1 MRFNSV
7 TIKNFRNFEDISVDL
22 TNKNVLFGMNDVGKT
37 NFLYALRYFFDKD
50 IRKQNFRDT
59 DYYKKKVEIPIE
71 IVIAI
76 DISDTENADSQKLR
90 AKLKGAILSNQDIVY
105 IKVKA
110 DYDEKE
116 MMGIPVLYWGGNLEE
131 LEEMKVH
138 GTFFEID
145 YVFNAIY
152 IDAYVDLYTLFK
164 KNANKLLVNDKNQ
177 DKDILDSICKTC
189 DELNAQISGLSGIR
203 AFEEKIA
210 PEYKKFRHDD
220 ISVSVKSEIAIKGLY
235 SNIVPYIKQDTD
247 DSLYPTSGEGRKK
260 LLVYAIFDL
269 LSQEEEEKKINIFL
283 IEEPENHLH
292 RSMQIALSHI
302 LFLDDKY
309 QYLFMT
315 THSPYVLTEMD
326 RVNLV
331 RIYNEDKIVSRSVLY
346 TVPTKFKSQRKMLNR
361 GLVEAIFADK
371 VLLVEGPSENV
382 LFGKVLSEINPFYE
396 ADGIYILPVGG
407 FGFRPYY
414 EILDALQIDN
424 IIKTDNDL
432 RKIKGK
438 EEYSVLGFSRLNK
451 YIGEKILPD
460 MRDNFRSCQQ
470 IQNYS
475 NLLCNETRD
484 LYKSVDDLSSVII
497 VCATSDNWVSSI
509 VPYLDT
515 EKKCALLRYSNANAE
530 TGANELTDENIEFTY
545 VPQTPIADITTE
557 TAWLY
562 SAVAKYFILPKYSV
576 FDFRDEIPNEVVG
589 NRRVLNYIKNA
600 FGILDECIKQEDAV
614 GFEKQIMLMANYLGY
629 ETKDEHCERLYRT
642 ICDKRYH
649 SAFKIDD
656 LKRIA
661 ITFHSSKGL
670 EFEQVIMFV
679 SDYRLSSEQDI
690 YNHYVAV
697 TRAKSKLIMVYI
709 YDDWNAK
716 QFAKNI
722 NKILAE
728 SNLKMSNVATV
739 VNAIS

>member
-1 MRFNSV
+1 MRFNLV

-37 NFLYALRYFFDKD
+37 NFLYALRYVFDKD
-50 IRKQNFRDT
+50 IRKQNFGDT
-59 DYYKKKVEIPIE
+59 DYYKKKVEMPIE

-110 DYDEKE
+110 DYDKKE

-164 KNANKLLVNDKNQ
+164 KNANKLLVNDKDQ
-177 DKDILDSICKTC
+177 DKDILDNICKTC

-326 RVNLV
+326 KVNLV
-331 RIYNEDKIVSRSVLY
+331 RIYNEDKIVSRSFLY

-407 FGFRPYY
+407 FGFGPYY
-414 EILDALQIDN
+414 ETLDALQIDN
-424 IIKTDNDL
+424 TIKTDNDL

-438 EEYSVLGFSRLNK
+438 EEYSVLGFSRLNN

-460 MRDNFRSCQQ
+460 IPISESGVEAKRKLYDDNR
-470 IQNYS
+470 
-475 NLLCNETRD
+475 E
-484 LYKSVDDLSSVII
+484 K
-497 VCATSDNWVSSI
+497 
-509 VPYLDT
+509 LD
-515 EKKCALLRYSNANAE
+515 EIRE
-530 TGANELTDENIEFTY
+530 
-545 VPQTPIADITTE
+545 
-557 TAWLY
+557 
-562 SAVAKYFILPKYSV
+562 KYSLYLSRCSLEE
-576 FDFRDEIPNEVVG
+576 D
-589 NRRVLNYIKNA
+589 
-600 FGILDECIKQEDAV
+600 LDEVIHNQM
-614 GFEKQIMLMANYLGY
+614 ITYLPNADGNPIGY
-629 ETKDEHCERLYRT
+629 L
-642 ICDKRYH
+642 
-649 SAFKIDD
+649 
-656 LKRIA
+656 
-661 ITFHSSKGL
+661 
-670 EFEQVIMFV
+670 
-679 SDYRLSSEQDI
+679 QD
-690 YNHYVAV
+690 
-697 TRAKSKLIMVYI
+697 
-709 YDDWNAK
+709 
-716 QFAKNI
+716 AKN
-722 NKILAE
+722 NHMVELVEKLTAE
-728 SNLKMSNVATV
+728 DCKCIYEHYNFACLKEVMQ
-739 VNAIS
+739 

>member
-1 MRFNSV
+1 MRCNFMKFNFVS
-7 TIKNFRNFEDISVDL
+7 IKNFRNFEDISIDL

-37 NFLYALRYFFDKD
+37 NFLYALRFIFDKD
-50 IRKQNFRDT
+50 IRKQNFSDT
-59 DYYKKKVEIPIE
+59 DYYKKKVDMPIE

-90 AKLKGAILSNQDIVY
+90 AKLKGAILSDQDIVY

-116 MMGIPVLYWGGNLEE
+116 MIGVPVLYWGGDLDDLEE
-131 LEEMKVH
+131 VKVH

-152 IDAYVDLYTLFK
+152 IDAYVDLYMLFK
-164 KNANKLLVNDKNQ
+164 KNANKLLVNDKDQ
-177 DKDILDSICKTC
+177 DKDILDNIHKTC
-189 DELNAQISGLSGIR
+189 DELNTQISGLSGIK

-220 ISVSVKSEIAIKGLY
+220 ISVSVKSEIAVKGLY
-235 SNIVPYIKQDTD
+235 SNIVPYIKQDAD

-269 LSQEEEEKKINIFL
+269 LSKEEEEKKINIFL

-302 LFLDDKY
+302 LFLDNKY

-315 THSPYVLTEMD
+315 THSPYVLAEMD
-326 RVNLV
+326 QVNLV

-346 TVPTKFKSQRKMLNR
+346 TVPIKFKSQRKMLNR

-407 FGFRPYY
+407 FGFKPYY

-438 EEYSVLGFSRLNK
+438 EEYSVLGFSRLNN

-460 MRDNFRSCQQ
+460 
-470 IQNYS
+470 
-475 NLLCNETRD
+475 
-484 LYKSVDDLSSVII
+484 
-497 VCATSDNWVSSI
+497 
-509 VPYLDT
+509 
-515 EKKCALLRYSNANAE
+515 
-530 TGANELTDENIEFTY
+530 
-545 VPQTPIADITTE
+545 TPISESGVEAKRK
-557 TAWLY
+557 LY
-562 SAVAKYFILPKYSV
+562 DDNREKL
-576 FDFRDEIPNEVVG
+576 DEIRAEYS
-589 NRRVLNYIKNA
+589 LYLSKCSLEED
-600 FGILDECIKQEDAV
+600 LDEVIHDQM
-614 GFEKQIMLMANYLGY
+614 IIYLPNADGDPIGY
-629 ETKDEHCERLYRT
+629 L
-642 ICDKRYH
+642 
-649 SAFKIDD
+649 
-656 LKRIA
+656 
-661 ITFHSSKGL
+661 
-670 EFEQVIMFV
+670 
-679 SDYRLSSEQDI
+679 QD
-690 YNHYVAV
+690 
-697 TRAKSKLIMVYI
+697 
-709 YDDWNAK
+709 
-716 QFAKNI
+716 AKNNHMVELVEKLTADDCKCI
-722 NKILAE
+722 YEHYNFAC
-728 SNLKMSNVATV
+728 LKEVMP
-739 VNAIS
+739 

>member
-1 MRFNSV
+1 MRFNLV

-37 NFLYALRYFFDKD
+37 NFLYALRYVFDKD
-50 IRKQNFRDT
+50 IRKQNFGDT
-59 DYYKKKVEIPIE
+59 DYYKKKVEMPIE

-110 DYDEKE
+110 DYDKKE

-164 KNANKLLVNDKNQ
+164 KNANKLLVNDKDQ
-177 DKDILDSICKTC
+177 DKDILDNICKTC

-326 RVNLV
+326 KVNLV
-331 RIYNEDKIVSRSVLY
+331 RIYNEDKIVSRSFLY

-407 FGFRPYY
+407 FGFGPYY
-414 EILDALQIDN
+414 ETLDALQIDN
-424 IIKTDNDL
+424 TIKTDNDL

-438 EEYSVLGFSRLNK
+438 EEYSVLGFSRLNN
-451 YIGEKILPD
+451 YIGEKTLPD
-460 MRDNFRSCQQ
+460 IPISESGVEAKRKLYDDNR
-470 IQNYS
+470 
-475 NLLCNETRD
+475 E
-484 LYKSVDDLSSVII
+484 K
-497 VCATSDNWVSSI
+497 
-509 VPYLDT
+509 LD
-515 EKKCALLRYSNANAE
+515 EIRE
-530 TGANELTDENIEFTY
+530 
-545 VPQTPIADITTE
+545 
-557 TAWLY
+557 
-562 SAVAKYFILPKYSV
+562 KYSLYLSRCSLEE
-576 FDFRDEIPNEVVG
+576 D
-589 NRRVLNYIKNA
+589 
-600 FGILDECIKQEDAV
+600 LDEVIHNQM
-614 GFEKQIMLMANYLGY
+614 ITYLPNADGNPIGY
-629 ETKDEHCERLYRT
+629 L
-642 ICDKRYH
+642 
-649 SAFKIDD
+649 
-656 LKRIA
+656 
-661 ITFHSSKGL
+661 
-670 EFEQVIMFV
+670 
-679 SDYRLSSEQDI
+679 QD
-690 YNHYVAV
+690 
-697 TRAKSKLIMVYI
+697 
-709 YDDWNAK
+709 
-716 QFAKNI
+716 AKN
-722 NKILAE
+722 NHMVELVEKLTAE
-728 SNLKMSNVATV
+728 DCKCIYEHYNFACLKEVMQ
-739 VNAIS
+739 